1 MSFIKRKLH
10 HEDDLGFGNRPMGKD
25 QRMMN
30 ADGSSNIKRIG
41 LPFFRSSDTYNWLI
55 SMSWTKFLTVIF
67 IAWLIVN
74 IIFALIYMGVG
85 IENLKGTDGITSRD
99 HFFDAFFFSAQTI
112 STVGYGHISPSG
124 FLTSCIAAFES
135 MLGLLAFALA
145 TGLLYGRFSRPN
157 AKILYSD
164 NMVVAPYKEATALM
178 FRLANF
184 RNSQL
189 IEVSVQMVFT
199 YNEVVNGKKVRRFLP
214 LELERSKI
222 GLLSL
227 SWTVVHPIN
236 EKSPLFEKTKEE
248 LTEAE
253 VELIILLQ
261 AFDDTFSQTVHS
273 RASYLDENIIYD
285 AKFTPI
291 FSHDDNGLTTL
302 DLSKL
307 SAIEMLTPKVQNT

>member
-30 ADGSSNIKRIG
+30 ANGSSNIKRIG

-55 SMSWTKFLTVIF
+55 SMSWGKFLTIIV

-74 IIFALIYMGVG
+74 ILFAFVYVGVG
-85 IENLKGTDGITSRD
+85 IENLKGTDGITARD

-124 FLTSCIAAFES
+124 FITSCIAAFES

-145 TGLLYGRFSRPN
+145 TGLLYGRFSKPN
-157 AKILYSD
+157 AKILYSK
-164 NMVVAPYKEATALM
+164 NMVVAPYKNATALM

-189 IEVSVQMVFT
+189 IEMSVNLVFT
-199 YNEVVNGKKVRRFLP
+199 YNEIVDGQKVRRFLP

-227 SWTVVHPIN
+227 SWTIVHPIN
-236 EKSPLFEKTKEE
+236 EHSPLLGKTKEE
-248 LTEAE
+248 LIDAE
-253 VELIILLQ
+253 VEFIVLLQ

-273 RASYLDENIIYD
+273 RASYLDENIIYN
-285 AKFTPI
+285 ARFAPT
-291 FSHDDNGLTTL
+291 FYHDNTGLTTI

-307 SAIEMLTPKVQNT
+307 SDIEMVTST

>member
-1 MSFIKRKLH
+1 MSFIKRKSH
-10 HEDDLGFGNRPMGKD
+10 HDDDLGFGNRPMGKD

-30 ADGSSNIKRIG
+30 ANGTPNIKRIG

-55 SMSWTKFLTVIF
+55 SMSWGKFLTVIF

-74 IIFALIYMGVG
+74 ILFAFVYVGVG
-85 IENLKGTDGITSRD
+85 IEHLKGTDGFTTSE

-124 FLTSCIAAFES
+124 FITSCIAAFES

-157 AKILYSD
+157 AKILYSKD
-164 NMVVAPYKEATALM
+164 MVVAPYKEGTALM
-178 FRLANF
+178 FRLANY

-189 IEVSVQMVFT
+189 IEVAVQLVFT
-199 YNEVVNGKKVRRFLP
+199 YNELVGGKKTRRFMP

-222 GLLSL
+222 GLLNL

-236 EKSPLFEKTKEE
+236 EKSPLFEKNKEE

-253 VELIILLQ
+253 VELIVLMQ

-285 AKFTPI
+285 ARFAPM
-291 FSHDDNGLTTL
+291 FFHDDNGVTTL
-302 DLSKL
+302 DLSL
-307 SAIEMLTPKVQNT
+307 INAIEPIKPTN

>member
-1 MSFIKRKLH
+1 MALIKRKLH
-10 HEDDLGFGNRPMGKD
+10 QEDDLGFGNRPMGKD

-30 ADGSSNIKRIG
+30 ADGTSNIKRIG

-55 SMSWTKFLTVIF
+55 SMSWGKFLTIVVT
-67 IAWLIVN
+67 AWLLVN
-74 IIFALIYMGVG
+74 ILFAFIYVGVG
-85 IENLKGTDGITSRD
+85 IEHLKGTDGVTPRD

-124 FLTSCIAAFES
+124 FITSCIAAFES

-157 AKILYSD
+157 AKILYSK
-164 NMVVAPYKEATALM
+164 NMVVAPYKNATALM

-184 RNSQL
+184 RSSQL
-189 IEVSVQMVFT
+189 IEITVELFLT
-199 YNEVVNGKKVRRFLP
+199 YNEIVGGQKVRRFSP
-214 LELERSKI
+214 LELERNKI

-227 SWTVVHPIN
+227 SWTVVHPIH
-236 EKSPLFEKTKEE
+236 EDSPLFGKSKEE
-248 LTEAE
+248 LIEAE
-253 VELIILLQ
+253 VEFIVLLQ

-273 RASYLDENIIYD
+273 RASYLDENIIYN
-285 AKFTPI
+285 AKFAPV
-291 FSHDDNGLTTL
+291 FFHDDLGLTTI

-307 SAIEMLTPKVQNT
+307 SDIEMLETA

>member
-1 MSFIKRKLH
+1 MSFIKRKSH
-10 HEDDLGFGNRPMGKD
+10 HDDDLGFGNRPMGKD

-30 ADGSSNIKRIG
+30 ANGTPNIKRIG

-55 SMSWTKFLTVIF
+55 SMSWMKFLLVIF
-67 IAWLIVN
+67 IAWLVVN
-74 IIFALIYMGVG
+74 VLFAFVYVGVG
-85 IENLKGTDGITSRD
+85 IEHLKGTDGFTAQE

-124 FLTSCIAAFES
+124 FITSCIAAFES

-157 AKILYSD
+157 AKILYSKD
-164 NMVVAPYKEATALM
+164 MVVAPYKESTALM
-178 FRLANF
+178 FRLANY

-189 IEVSVQMVFT
+189 IEVSVQLVFT
-199 YNEVVNGKKVRRFLP
+199 YNELVNGKRIRRFMP

-222 GLLSL
+222 GLLNL

-253 VELIILLQ
+253 VELLVLTQ

-273 RASYLDENIIYD
+273 RASYLDENIIYN
-285 AKFTPI
+285 AKFAPV
-291 FSHDDNGLTTL
+291 FFHDDNGVTTL
-302 DLSKL
+302 DLSRL
-307 SAIEMLTPKVQNT
+307 STVELLNSTQ

>member
-1 MSFIKRKLH
+1 MSFIKRKSH
-10 HEDDLGFGNRPMGKD
+10 HDDDLGFGNRPMGKD

-30 ADGSSNIKRIG
+30 ANGTPNIKRIG

-55 SMSWTKFLTVIF
+55 SMSWGKFLTVIF

-74 IIFALIYMGVG
+74 ILFAFVYVGVG
-85 IENLKGTDGITSRD
+85 IEHLKGTDGFTTSE

-124 FLTSCIAAFES
+124 FITSCIAAFES

-157 AKILYSD
+157 AKILYSKD
-164 NMVVAPYKEATALM
+164 MVVAPYKEGTALM
-178 FRLANF
+178 FRLANY

-189 IEVSVQMVFT
+189 IEVAVQLVFT
-199 YNEVVNGKKVRRFLP
+199 YNELVGGKKTRRFMP

-222 GLLSL
+222 GLLNL

-253 VELIILLQ
+253 VELIVLMQ

-285 AKFTPI
+285 ARFAPI
-291 FSHDDNGLTTL
+291 FFHDDNGVTTL
-302 DLSKL
+302 DLSL
-307 SAIEMLTPKVQNT
+307 INAIEPIKPTN